1 MKNRKRRLG
10 RVVKKS
16 SLHFIGYYKDWS
28 IEIQRE
34 PDGQFY
40 IMVTH
45 PSHGIGYDGWWG
57 SELNGMD
64 EAIQE
69 AFRGAML

>member
-1 MKNRKRRLG
+1 MTKKRRMG
-10 RVVKKS
+10 RVVKKTPK
-16 SLHFIGYYKDWS
+16 HVVGYYQGHS

-34 PDGQFY
+34 PGGQFY

-45 PSHGIGYDGWWG
+45 PAEGTSYDGWWG
-57 SELNGMD
+57 SEVNGMD

-69 AFRGAML
+69 AFRGSKL